1 MAYVKMSS
9 AVIDRVVDRV
19 GSMMRNE
26 LNALVQPTLTTDDPA
41 AFEYYQHLVW
51 GEHKHLMPPAIPDNW
66 CEKHGAVKVKC
77 GGTSEQGYPEVVAT
91 SKAVGLFP
99 PQSKYHYYP
108 FVSDKSPQE
117 TYGPMY
123 ETVVAFLE
131 WGRETKAVREKWGA
145 IASQLEAFLGAM
157 PSLNK
162 AVEAMPGIA
171 LYLAQE
177 DKDRLAADQQKRS
190 KSEPEAPAI
199 DTEAIISAAIAHRMA
214 HSGK

>member
-1 MAYVKMSS
+1 MAYVKMSN
-9 AVIDRVVDRV
+9 AVIARVVDRV
-19 GSMMRNE
+19 NSMMHNE
-26 LNALVQPTLTTDDPA
+26 LKALVQPRLTTDDPA
-41 AFEYYQHLVW
+41 AFEHYRRLVW
-51 GEHKHLMPPAIPDNW
+51 GEHEHLMPPAIPNDW
-66 CEKHGAVKVKC
+66 CERHAAVKVKYK
-77 GGTSEQGYPEVVAT
+77 GTSEQGYPEVVAT
-91 SKAVGLFP
+91 AKAVGLFP
-99 PQSKYHYYP
+99 PQSTYHYYP

-123 ETVVAFLE
+123 ETVVEFLE

-145 IASQLEAFLGAM
+145 IASQLEAFLGSM

-177 DKDRLAADQQKRS
+177 DKDRLAAEQQKRS
-190 KSEPEAPAI
+190 KSEPEVPAI